1 MLLPVVSFSHHTR
14 RDKWGMVA
22 GGRVVGGRGYCQGT
36 ALLRTVSLGRLL
48 PKARKDDAKR
58 EGALLPMYNFP
69 HSL

>member
-1 MLLPVVSFSHHTR
+1 
-14 RDKWGMVA
+14 MVA

-58 EGALLPMYNFP
+58 ERELSCAYVQLSALAVASVRTPRCEK
-69 HSL
+69 